1 MIASTFKKRLITSI
15 LLLLLVFLIFKF
27 SIIMVYTLIV
37 FGTIS
42 CVEFFGLIQK
52 NKWERKI
59 VFFINLIFFIYI
71 FIFCIFFFYFTG
83 LIHLKI
89 MLLILLLSCVA
100 SDVGGFTFGKIFQG
114 PKLTKISPKK
124 TRSGSIGSLLITG
137 FVFSTL
143 IYYFTRNFEIKFLLV
158 GILIS
163 VVCQLGDLFFS
174 YLNRR
179 VRLND
184 TGNFLPGHGGILDR
198 IDSILLGIP
207 FGFLIMG
214 IIL

>member
-1 MIASTFKKRLITSI
+1 
-15 LLLLLVFLIFKF
+15 
-27 SIIMVYTLIV
+27 
-37 FGTIS
+37 
-42 CVEFFGLIQK
+42 
-52 NKWERKI
+52 
-59 VFFINLIFFIYI
+59 
-71 FIFCIFFFYFTG
+71 
-83 LIHLKI
+83 

-124 TRSGSIGSLLITG
+124 TISGSIGSLLITG

-174 YLNRR
+174 YLKRR

>member
-42 CVEFFGLIQK
+42 CVEFFSLIQK

-59 VFFINLIFFIYI
+59 VLFINLIFFIYI

-124 TRSGSIGSLLITG
+124 TISGSIGSLLITG

-174 YLNRR
+174 YLKRR

>member
-42 CVEFFGLIQK
+42 CVEFFSLIQK

-71 FIFCIFFFYFTG
+71 FIFCTFFFYFTG

-114 PKLTKISPKK
+114 PRLTKISPKK
-124 TRSGSIGSLLITG
+124 TISGSIGSLLITG

-174 YLNRR
+174 YLKRR

>member
-42 CVEFFGLIQK
+42 CVEFFSLIQK

-59 VFFINLIFFIYI
+59 VFLINLIFFIYI

-124 TRSGSIGSLLITG
+124 TISGSIGSLLITG

-174 YLNRR
+174 YLKRR